1 MLKCKLTRILE
12 VQLYKSTIQ
21 FWRILYVI
29 ETSYRIEFYFP
40 VLNHLYI
47 LFLFVKRVKLCL
59 VKYMI
64 SLLEIWKQ
72 SKLYF
77 MKNYIVL
84 FEMDLYLTTTATAT
98 ACLQDHLEQLGS
110 AISYH
115 YVQFRFQ
122 NIMIPLIRPR

>member
-64 SLLEIWKQ
+64 SLLKIWKQ

-98 ACLQDHLEQLGS
+98 ASLQITWNSLAL
-110 AISYH
+110 
-115 YVQFRFQ
+115 R
-122 NIMIPLIRPR
+122 